1 MSGKRA
7 GRVLAAVL
15 GVLAA
20 VGGIPA
26 AGRAQ
31 PAAIPAGAPYDRT
44 PPRLSF
50 VDGQASFWRPG
61 AEEWVAAQVN
71 TPLAPGDELYTGPTG
86 NLEIQIGA
94 RAYVRAWGGTHIGL
108 ATLEPDYLQVTVRAG
123 NASLDLRRLDAGHTV
138 EVATPN
144 AAFTIEHAG
153 YYRLSVTEGRTSFIT
168 RRGGRATV
176 TTASGVAASIAPSEE
191 VVVQGTD
198 SPHTATYVAPPLD
211 DWDRWNYTRTDQLI
225 DAVSARYVSPGVYG
239 VDDLDHYGSWRVVQ
253 TYGPVWVP
261 AGVPVGWAPYST
273 GSWVWDPFFGWTWV
287 DTAPWGWAPYHH
299 GRWVFVDT
307 FWAWAP
313 GPIVVQPV
321 YAPALVAF
329 FGPRVGIGIGFGPAV
344 GWVALG
350 WGEPIVPWWG
360 PAGFVGVPWWG
371 GWGGPRI
378 VNHVVI
384 SHTTVVHVHDIHT
397 YRNADVRHAVVAV
410 PRERFGRDVVPRARI
425 AQVDVRQLEPLRTGI
440 EVAPA
445 RASLAPGAVRGVR
458 PPETALGRAVV
469 ATRPPE
475 DPGRWLRP
483 QGIPEVSA
491 GPARPA
497 RVVSAP
503 VRRDETTP
511 APRPPFGASQVERS
525 RPPLPPVAPR
535 PQVGAGAER
544 VAPSAAGPALTPR
557 SQPRP
562 AVPSP
567 RVEPRAGV
575 AVPPSSPTPGVETR
589 PAAPLRDRVQPSGPA
604 ASAPAVRPG
613 VSAPSPA
620 PRPVTPPQA
629 RVQPPG
635 PAASAPAIKPGVSVS
650 PRATPAPRPAVPQ
663 PSAVR
668 PAPRPEMRTL
678 PGEPANRLYPGRV
691 GTAPG
696 QSMRP
701 SIAVPARGP
710 ATPSSAGGRLQRE
723 MPSQRPP
730 GR

>member
-1 MSGKRA
+1 MNWKRA
-7 GRVLAAVL
+7 GRAIAALLWLLAAI
-15 GVLAA
+15 
-20 VGGIPA
+20 GGIPA

-31 PAAIPAGAPYDRT
+31 PPAVPGGGPVDRT

-94 RAYVRAWGGTHIGL
+94 RAYVRAWGGTHVGL
-108 ATLEPDYLQVTVRAG
+108 ATLEPDYLQFTVRAG
-123 NASLDLRRLDAGHTV
+123 HASLDLRRLDAGHTV

-176 TTASGVAASIAPSEE
+176 TTASGAAASIAPSEE
-191 VVVQGTD
+191 VVVQGAD
-198 SPHTATYVAPPLD
+198 SPQTATYVAPPLD
-211 DWDRWNYTRTDQLI
+211 DWDRWNYARTDQLI

-261 AGVPVGWAPYST
+261 TGVPVGWAPYST

-313 GPIVVQPV
+313 GPIVVRPA

-329 FGPRVGIGIGFGPAV
+329 FGPRGGVGIGPAV
-344 GWVALG
+344 GWIALG

-397 YRNADVRHAVVAV
+397 YRNADVRNAVVAV
-410 PRERFGRDVVPRARI
+410 PRDRFGRDLVPRARI
-425 AQVDVRQLEPLRTGI
+425 AQVDVRQLEPLRARI

-445 RASLAPGAVRGVR
+445 RASLAPGGVRGVR
-458 PPETALGRAVV
+458 PPETAFGRTVV

-475 DPGRWLRP
+475 DPGRWLKP

-491 GPARPA
+491 GPARPS

-511 APRPPFGASQVERS
+511 APRPPFGASQVERP
-525 RPPLPPVAPR
+525 RPAMPPRFEVRPAPSATPVAPR
-535 PQVGAGAER
+535 PQVGARAEP
-544 VAPSAAGPALTPR
+544 VAPRAAGPALTPGG
-557 SQPRP
+557 QPRP

-567 RVEPRAGV
+567 
-575 AVPPSSPTPGVETR
+575 PSSPRLGGETR
-589 PAAPLRDRVQPSGPA
+589 PAAPPQAGGQPRGPA
-604 ASAPAVRPG
+604 ASV
-613 VSAPSPA
+613 
-620 PRPVTPPQA
+620 
-629 RVQPPG
+629 
-635 PAASAPAIKPGVSVS
+635 PAIQPGVSVS
-650 PRATPAPRPAVPQ
+650 PGVMPTPRPAVPQ
-663 PSAVR
+663 QSAVR

-691 GTAPG
+691 GTAPA

-710 ATPSSAGGRLQRE
+710 ATQSSAGGRLQQG